1 MELEDMKKQLNEKS
15 SQSDDKKPH
24 SSDWADISPTTLEK
38 IEKTPIT
45 DEHRTKISGTAMHS
59 SKSLDESQQEDLQA
73 ANCAIS

>member
-24 SSDWADISPTTLEK
+24 SSNLADISPTTSEK
-38 IEKTPIT
+38 IEKTPIP
-45 DEHRTKISGTAMHS
+45 DEHGTKIPGTAMHFA
-59 SKSLDESQQEDLQA
+59 KSLDESQQEDLQA

>member
-1 MELEDMKKQLNEKS
+1 MKKQLNEKS

-24 SSDWADISPTTLEK
+24 SSDWAEISPKTS
-38 IEKTPIT
+38 EKTETISIK
-45 DEHRTKISGTAMHS
+45 DEHKTKIPGTAVHS

>member
-24 SSDWADISPTTLEK
+24 SSNWAGISPTTSEK
-38 IEKTPIT
+38 SEKTPIK
-45 DEHRTKISGTAMHS
+45 DEYRTKIPGSAMHS